1 MSNATDY
8 TIGFICALS
17 VESVALRAFLDEE
30 HAGLSHVAAEDH
42 NAYILGRMGQHKVA
56 IAVLPAEV
64 GLASAAGV
72 AKDMLHT
79 FTNLRFGL
87 LVGIGGGAPSQA
99 QDRDVRLGDVA
110 VSYPSNGHG
119 GVFQYDFGK
128 TIQDRKFEHTA
139 ILNQPPELLRAT
151 VTALRAD
158 YEFKGHSLQH
168 VIEAALVKNKRLRKR
183 YSKPDKD
190 TDVLYVSEFTHGERG
205 QECSKVCR
213 DGMVIVRKERTDED
227 DDPAIHY
234 GELLSSRVLP

>member
-1 MSNATDY
+1 
-8 TIGFICALS
+8 
-17 VESVALRAFLDEE
+17 
-30 HAGLSHVAAEDH
+30 
-42 NAYILGRMGQHKVA
+42 
-56 IAVLPAEV
+56 
-64 GLASAAGV
+64 
-72 AKDMLHT
+72 
-79 FTNLRFGL
+79 
-87 LVGIGGGAPSQA
+87 
-99 QDRDVRLGDVA
+99 LGDVA

-234 GELLSSRVLP
+234 GIIASANQVMKDATLRDALAHDPGVLCFEMEAAGLMNRFPCLVIRGICDYCDTHKNDDWHGYAAMTAAAFAKDFVTRIPPGIVATEQAAVDVLSSQLSGQSRSTLA